1 MQVMLTEEDAKS
13 LQKFIYELVTTEV
26 EKAKS
31 DASVNKRILNQTQI
45 AEYFEVSASTIRQ
58 WETLGMPYGSMGSK
72 TKFYD
77 KEECRKWVL
86 SQKR

>member
-26 EKAKS
+26 EKAKR

-45 AEYFEVSASTIRQ
+45 ADYFEVSTTTIRQ

-72 TKFYD
+72 SKFYD